1 MPLSVSVIST
11 HPDRPCVMSYTSDY
25 TMSILD
31 SETRDKHGDGDDDD
45 DELVTCF
52 PMNKEM
58 SCLEKRNSFS
68 KPYGG
73 LVDKVYIQNW
83 W

>member
-1 MPLSVSVIST
+1 MPTSVAVIST
-11 HPDRPCVMSYTSDY
+11 HPDRRCVMSYTSDY

-31 SETRDKHGDGDDDD
+31 TETGDKQADVDD
-45 DELVTCF
+45 DELVTYF

-68 KPYGG
+68 KPCGG
-73 LVDKVYIQNW
+73 LVEKVYIQN
-83 W
+83 